1 VDDFDEQVAGN
12 LLFKTLGAEA
22 LHKVMSLAT
31 VRRYRKGETIIQE
44 GDTGYE
50 VYLLRQGQVAVRT
63 LQGGVIIDLKELGPG
78 SIFGEVA
85 QVSGVRRPATVA
97 PLGDVAVLE
106 VPGPELVAELRKHPT
121 ASELL
126 DHIVQ
131 RRAQDT
137 IAKTFGED

>member
-1 VDDFDEQVAGN
+1 MDDFDEQVAGN
-12 LLFKTLGAEA
+12 LLFKTLDEEA
-22 LHKVMSLAT
+22 LQKVMSLAT

-44 GDTGYE
+44 GDTGNE
-50 VYLLRQGQVAVRT
+50 MYLLRQGQVAVRT
-63 LQGGVIIDLKELGPG
+63 LQGGFIIDLTELGPG

-85 QVSGVRRPATVA
+85 QVSGVRRTATVVA
-97 PLGDVAVLE
+97 LGDVEVLE
-106 VPGPELVAELRKHPT
+106 FPGPELVAELRKHPT